1 MNPDENQPQA
11 EQPDTTAATSADVND
26 SAPAADSM
34 PAADSAPVESAP
46 AAEPAP
52 QAAPATVEPVVA
64 PAPQAKSKKTLVI
77 AGLVLVVVGVAVG
90 AVVYFMSLK

>member
-11 EQPDTTAATSADVND
+11 EQPDTNTVPSND
-26 SAPAADSM
+26 MNSPAPAADPVPM
-34 PAADSAPVESAP
+34 ADSMPVESAP
-46 AAEPAP
+46 AVEPAP

-77 AGLVLVVVGVAVG
+77 AGLVLVVVGVVVG